1 MLHLDLTLFN
11 SQVISTN
18 ITIREEVRHFL
29 IWPGIAGSRLQD
41 SAVMQLKVMRKT
53 RVGCWHASYFRVAC
67 FIFATSLILAQA
79 KHG

>member
-29 IWPGIAGSRLQD
+29 IWTGIAGSRLQD

-53 RVGCWHASYFRVAC
+53 RVGC
-67 FIFATSLILAQA
+67 
-79 KHG
+79 